1 MQKPPRIGE
10 KRHNIYLNAS
20 NMDYESL
27 ENAVRDRI
35 KQLQKEKGFTENG
48 LAGGDTP
55 AQKRLNR
62 QLSHGAGIS
71 LDTLLRIL
79 EACPDVSA
87 DWLLRGSGDMYVT
100 AGTSVTGANNVTG
113 QNATVIGQQAGVLTE
128 AFVRD
133 LLAEKDRQI
142 DALLKIIG
150 K

>member
-1 MQKPPRIGE
+1 
-10 KRHNIYLNAS
+10 
-20 NMDYESL
+20 MDYESL

-55 AQKRLNR
+55 TQKRLNR